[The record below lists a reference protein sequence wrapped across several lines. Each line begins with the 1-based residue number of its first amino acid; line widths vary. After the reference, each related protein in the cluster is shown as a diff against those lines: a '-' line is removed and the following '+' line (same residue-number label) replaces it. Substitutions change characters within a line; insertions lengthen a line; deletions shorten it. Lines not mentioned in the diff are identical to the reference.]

1 MKKGIKGIILA
12 AMLLVCLTVA
22 ACTGVTANVHELK
35 NDKGIVL
42 MTDDAIDVSNANA
55 QKKLEQFIQSDAAQQ
70 TKQSLTNEQMNAD
83 IYAKGNA
90 VVFELAL
97 TAELTAEQEALVQS
111 SAKSLL
117 SSTDIKEG
125 RSDTGVDNMVVVYA
139 VISKSGSVLA
149 SDILK

>member
-12 AMLLVCLTVA
+12 VAMLLVCLAVT
-22 ACTGVTANVHELK
+22 ACTGVTNVHELK

-42 MTDDAIDVSNANA
+42 MTDDAIDVSDANA

-70 TKQSLTNEQMNAD
+70 TKNSLTNEQMNAD
-83 IYAKGNA
+83 IYARGNT
-90 VVFELAL
+90 VVFELVL
-97 TAELTAEQEALVQS
+97 TEELTAEQEALVQS

-125 RSDTGVDNMVVVYA
+125 RSETGVDNMVVVYA
-139 VISKSGSVLA
+139 VISKSGSVLG